1 VKRPCRIALSGKGGT
16 GKTTISA
23 LLIQALIGMEEIP
36 VLAVDADPNANLN
49 EALGLPLRETLGSMR
64 EDAFTKSIPP
74 GMSRTGYIEYRF
86 QQVLVESE
94 GVDLLAMGRPEGTG
108 CYCFANRL
116 LSEAMDLLT
125 RHYRFVVM
133 DMEAGMEH
141 FSRGTIGI
149 PDLLLVITDPGARG
163 VRTAVRIHDLAVTLG
178 IPNEKIFFVINR
190 AGTDE
195 REFTSPG
202 TPWAVAAGAAG
213 GDRSGP
219 GTGAGS
225 GIVAGVAGGV
235 RSRTDEEG
243 RSGTGEASRG
253 PDGEGRP
260 VEPVLDPSRILA
272 SIPEDP
278 EVERAD
284 LEARPIVSIPVGS
297 PARRTV
303 AGLAERVRT
312 LCTGE
317 RT

>member
-1 VKRPCRIALSGKGGT
+1 MKGPCRIALSGKGGT

-23 LLIQALIGMEEIP
+23 LLIQALIGLGESP

-49 EALGLPLRETLGSMR
+49 EALGLPLHETLGSMR

-116 LSEAMDLLT
+116 LSEAMDLLS

-141 FSRGTIGI
+141 LSRGTIGI

-163 VRTAVRIHDLAVTLG
+163 VRTAGRIHDLAITLG
-178 IPNEKIFFVINR
+178 IPDERIYLVINR
-190 AGTDE
+190 AGE
-195 REFTSPG
+195 PG
-202 TPWAVAAGAAG
+202 TEQV
-213 GDRSGP
+213 
-219 GTGAGS
+219 
-225 GIVAGVAGGV
+225 
-235 RSRTDEEG
+235 
-243 RSGTGEASRG
+243 
-253 PDGEGRP
+253 PDP
-260 VEPVLDPSRILA
+260 KRILA

-284 LEARPIVSIPVGS
+284 LDARPIVSIPEGSAARCAVGN
-297 PARRTV
+297 
-303 AGLAERVRT
+303 LAERVRS
-312 LCTGE
+312 LCTTPPGYPSS
-317 RT
+317 

>member
-1 VKRPCRIALSGKGGT
+1 MKGPCRIAISGKGGT

-23 LLIQALIGMEEIP
+23 LLIQALIGMGESPI
-36 VLAVDADPNANLN
+36 LAVDADPNANLN

-149 PDLLLVITDPGARG
+149 PDLLLVVTDPGARG
-163 VRTAVRIHDLAVTLG
+163 VRTAGRIHDLAITLG
-178 IPNEKIFFVINR
+178 IPDERIYLVMNR
-190 AGTDE
+190 AGAE
-195 REFTSPG
+195 GG
-202 TPWAVAAGAAG
+202 TEGIGARGADRIGAAGA
-213 GDRSGP
+213 DWI
-219 GTGAGS
+219 GA
-225 GIVAGVAGGV
+225 
-235 RSRTDEEG
+235 
-243 RSGTGEASRG
+243 RG
-253 PDGEGRP
+253 
-260 VEPVLDPSRILA
+260 ILA
-272 SIPEDP
+272 SIPEDT

-284 LEARPIVSIPVGS
+284 LDARPIVSIPEGS
-297 PARRTV
+297 AARRAV
-303 AGLAERVRT
+303 GNLADRVRS
-312 LCTGE
+312 LCTTPPGYPSS
-317 RT
+317 